1 VAAALPSA
9 DDVRRLRGRS
19 DPFPR
24 EILPMSAAAGAG
36 ESQRWEGW
44 RMKELP
50 GQLLRNDDGQDLI
63 EYGLLGGLVAA
74 LSLVGFPQ
82 IVDNLRDLYNK
93 WNTDVNGLS
102 IPAPPE

>member
-1 VAAALPSA
+1 LAALPSA
-9 DDVRRLRGRS
+9 GDVRRLRGRS

-24 EILPMSAAAGAG
+24 EILAVSTAAGAG
-36 ESQRWEGW
+36 ESQRMG
-44 RMKELP
+44 RLRVKELT
-50 GQLLRNDDGQDLI
+50 GRLLRDDDGQDLI

-74 LSLVGFPQ
+74 LSLAGFPQ
-82 IVDNLRDLYNK
+82 IVDNLRDTYNK